1 MNALEVFQKALR
13 DLSVRYSRELP
24 QKLAE
29 IEGVWDSARGPHGRE
44 ALAAMQ
50 RLVHGLDVSASMLG
64 VPVLSEPA
72 RLVERALAP
81 IVKRDGRPTEEEIG
95 DIEAL
100 LADLHRAAEPEVIA
114 TRFDHAT
121 SSHPRYVRADEPRL
135 IYLLEDD
142 HETAA
147 SLTTQLGRFG
157 YHVQTIPGGEAMVEA
172 IARDRPYAI
181 LVDVELAAA
190 GFTAAQSIITLR
202 GGSAEQPPII
212 FISARSDVHA
222 RLEAVRTGAIAYF
235 TKPVRVG
242 ELVDKLDRLVA
253 WETPEPYR
261 IMIVDA
267 DAGRAE
273 FCRAVLR
280 EAGMDVATIDN
291 PDDLIFGI
299 NDFNPE
305 LLLMSLALPGCSG
318 DELAQVVH
326 QIPSYV
332 SLPVVFLSERWDL
345 QRQISLMNLGGDAL
359 LPVPVESWQLIST
372 VMARVERYRTLSS
385 LMQQDSLTGLLNHSR
400 LQQYLEIE
408 ALRAARQFHPLAFA
422 MIDLDNFK
430 GVNDE
435 YGHPVGDRVLKTL
448 SRFLRQQLRK
458 SDIVGRYGGEEF
470 AVILTDTDGPSA
482 LAVME
487 KLCLDFSHV
496 EHDTERGK
504 FRVTFSAGVASMTG
518 LKTSRELAL
527 AADRALYEAKH
538 RGRNQVVMWSGGL
551 EAAAPG

>member
-13 DLSVRYSRELP
+13 ELSVRYSRELP

-29 IEGVWDSARGPHGRE
+29 IEAVWDSARDGPHGRE
-44 ALAAMQ
+44 ALEAMR
-50 RLVHGLDVSASMLG
+50 RLVHALDVSASMLG
-64 VPVLSEPA
+64 VPILSEPA

-81 IVKRDGRPTEEEIG
+81 VVKRDGRPTPEEIG

-121 SSHPRYVRADEPRL
+121 ASHPRYVRADEPRRV
-135 IYLLEDD
+135 YLLEDD

-147 SLTTQLGRFG
+147 SLTTQLDRFG
-157 YHVQTIPGGEAMVEA
+157 YHVQTIPGGEAMADA
-172 IARDRPYAI
+172 IARDKPYAV

-190 GFTAAQSIITLR
+190 GFSAAQSIITLR
-202 GGSAEQPPII
+202 RAGPDQPPII
-212 FISARSDVHA
+212 FISARSDVNA
-222 RLEAVRTGAIAYF
+222 RLEAVRSGAIAYF

-253 WETPEPYR
+253 WEAPEPYR
-261 IMIVDA
+261 ILIVDA
-267 DAGRAE
+267 DVGRAE

-291 PDDLIFGI
+291 PEDLIFGI

-305 LLLMSLALPGCSG
+305 LLLISLTLPGCGG

-326 QIPSYV
+326 QIPSHL
-332 SLPVVFLSERWDL
+332 SLPVVFLSDRWDL

-372 VMARVERYRTLSS
+372 VIARVERYRTLSG

-408 ALRAARQFHPLAFA
+408 ALRAARRFHPLSFA

-435 YGHPVGDRVLKTL
+435 YGHPVGDRVLKSL

-470 AVILTDTDGPSA
+470 AVILTDTDAPSA
-482 LAVME
+482 LAVLE
-487 KLCLDFSHV
+487 KLCQDFANV
-496 EHDTERGK
+496 VHDSERGS
-504 FRVTFSAGVASMTG
+504 FNVTFSAGVASMTG
-518 LKTSRELAL
+518 LRSSRELVF
-527 AADRALYEAKH
+527 AADRALYDAKN
-538 RGRNQVVMWSGGL
+538 RGRNRVVLWTGTVNEGSG
-551 EAAAPG
+551 

>member
-13 DLSVRYSRELP
+13 ELSVRYSRELP

-29 IEGVWDSARGPHGRE
+29 IEAIWESARDGPHGRE
-44 ALAAMQ
+44 ALVAMQ

-64 VPVLSEPA
+64 VPALSEPA
-72 RLVERALAP
+72 RLVERALTP
-81 IVKRDGRPTEEEIG
+81 VLKRDGRPTPEEVG

-121 SSHPRYVRADEPRL
+121 SSHPHYVRADEPRL
-135 IYLLEDD
+135 VYLLEDD

-147 SLTTQLGRFG
+147 SLTTQLDRFG
-157 YHVQTIPGGEAMVEA
+157 YRVQTIPGGEAMVDA
-172 IARDRPYAI
+172 ISRDRPYAV
-181 LVDVELAAA
+181 LVDVELAAD
-190 GFTAAQSIITLR
+190 GFSAAQSILTLR
-202 GGSAEQPPII
+202 RGNADQPPII
-212 FISARSDVHA
+212 FLSARTDVNA
-222 RLEAVRTGAIAYF
+222 RLEAVRSGAVAYF

-253 WETPEPYR
+253 WEAPEPYR
-261 IMIVDA
+261 ILIVDA
-267 DAGRAE
+267 DVGRAE

-305 LLLMSLALPGCSG
+305 LLLISLTLPGCSG

-326 QIPSYV
+326 QIPSHL
-332 SLPVVFLSERWDL
+332 SLPVVFLSDRWDL

-372 VMARVERYRTLSS
+372 VMARVERYRTLSG

-408 ALRAARQFHPLAFA
+408 ALRAARRFHPLAFA

-435 YGHPVGDRVLKTL
+435 YGHPVGDRVLKNL

-482 LAVME
+482 LAVLE
-487 KLCLDFSHV
+487 KLCQDFANV
-496 EHDTERGK
+496 EHDTERGR
-504 FRVTFSAGVASMTG
+504 FRVTFSAGVASMSG
-518 LKTSRELAL
+518 LKSSRELVF
-527 AADRALYEAKH
+527 AADRALYDAKN
-538 RGRNQVVMWSGGL
+538 RGRNRVVLWTGAVEGSG
-551 EAAAPG
+551 